1 MKIKLVV
8 LTLGLV
14 LFSQITSAQVPSY
27 VPTNGLVGYWPF
39 NGNAND
45 ESGNGNNGTNNGAI
59 LTTDRF
65 GNNNSSY
72 NFDYVSNNLIRVPNN
87 SALNLSSNYTISVW
101 FKSNPAPPIYNN
113 YTFISKHDNNLSC
126 CGTNTPYILGITWNA
141 NGHYQKPFL
150 GYATNTNYSFAESS
164 TLITVNIWQHLVIV
178 SNNNLVS
185 MYLDGIQIYN
195 SNFSFSLGSPNN
207 EDLLFGSTNR
217 GPGLETMNGK
227 LDDIGIWN
235 RALTPE
241 EIVGLYN
248 AQAAGCETLVINSGP
263 LSFNPPTYT
272 STVTIYPNPANDQIT
287 IDCGNLA
294 NVAGWSIKIVN
305 AIGQEVFSGAMN
317 TPQYVVPLNSWS
329 GQGLYFVK
337 IYDASNNLVNT
348 KKIILQ

>member
-72 NFDYVSNNLIRVPNN
+72 NFDGGNNYINVTNNSSLNFSSTNKITISLWMYSTIPPTANVARILISKQDGSGANQNGFNVSYETQATYLLVANVVSNAYSYVDGNQLGIGVWHNLVLIYDNGITKSYKNGILMNEGFAASIIGASNQSLTFGKPTW
-87 SALNLSSNYTISVW
+87 SALNAIGFTGN
-101 FKSNPAPPIYNN
+101 
-113 YTFISKHDNNLSC
+113 
-126 CGTNTPYILGITWNA
+126 
-141 NGHYQKPFL
+141 
-150 GYATNTNYSFAESS
+150 
-164 TLITVNIWQHLVIV
+164 
-178 SNNNLVS
+178 
-185 MYLDGIQIYN
+185 
-195 SNFSFSLGSPNN
+195 
-207 EDLLFGSTNR
+207 
-217 GPGLETMNGK
+217 

-248 AQAAGCETLVINSGP
+248 AQTAGCETLVINSGP

-294 NVAGWSIKIVN
+294 NVSGWSIKIVN